1 MNIRYGNINNF
12 GEALSLLFRTYVA
25 TGNQFHY
32 ENEEVLDILSRMTKS
47 LNNTAANGNSTGG
60 IMTSQEIKF
69 NKSRL
74 KNISERACFQKEF

>member
-12 GEALSLLFRTYVA
+12 GEALGLLFRTYVA

-32 ENEEVLDILSRMTKS
+32 ENDEVQEILSKMTIS
-47 LNNTAANGNSTGG
+47 LNNTANGNAAGG
-60 IMTSQEIKF
+60 IMSNQEIKF

-74 KNISERACFQKEF
+74 KNISERA